1 MTSRYKYYYYS
12 NNIFFSSRE
21 KSQGK
26 VRQQNNMC
34 RRVGLLLKIFNLCM
48 FAISLS
54 EPNYIFLK
62 LIIIVLMF
70 KEFQSIMSQKPI
82 TGYTT
87 MQEEHGAGGPPPYGP
102 PQPGYPPQQH
112 QPTFQTTNTTVVV
125 NQPVP
130 LIMQQG
136 MRDWSSGLCGC
147 FEDCY
152 SCK

>member
-1 MTSRYKYYYYS
+1 M
-12 NNIFFSSRE
+12 F
-21 KSQGK
+21 
-26 VRQQNNMC
+26 
-34 RRVGLLLKIFNLCM
+34 LKIFNLCM

-54 EPNYIFLK
+54 EPNYSFLK

-70 KEFQSIMSQKPI
+70 KEFQSIMSEKPI
-82 TGYTT
+82 VGYTA
-87 MQEEHGAGGPPPYGP
+87 MSEEHGAGGPPPYGP
-102 PQPGYPPQQH
+102 PQPGYPPQQAGYPPPQQH